1 MVTADTIRYSVIIP
15 VYNNEKTLERCLR
28 SLTAQNREDV
38 QIIVVNDGSQDDSG
52 SIAHAF
58 ADQYENIECIDQVNA
73 GVSKARNSGLDHAKG
88 NYVLFIDSDDYIV
101 PDYFS
106 ALDKAKDSDLLVFA
120 SIVESD
126 SLDSETDFLNE
137 LQQEQKYPVRLERLV
152 SSRKIMPPWN
162 KRFKRSILEEKR
174 MRFIEGMQIGE
185 DFNFCLAYAM
195 ECETIEILSTS
206 LYCVDITG
214 ENSLS
219 RKYRSD
225 LDKKM
230 CEVFRNAA
238 VTIRNSGKSQEQK
251 NALLGI
257 LDYLFI
263 KNVFTCIAEEFKH
276 RKLSFWKHRKEIKGI
291 CDQFRQPI
299 STVRCGTVHRV
310 LRLMLKL
317 KMDFP
322 VYLVAYW
329 VKGRKFSASK

>member
-1 MVTADTIRYSVIIP
+1 MEHKIRYTVIIP
-15 VYNNEKTLERCLR
+15 VYNSEKTLERCLR
-28 SLTAQNREDV
+28 SLTAQNREDI

-58 ADQYENIECIDQVNA
+58 ADQYKNIECIDQVNA

-88 NYVLFIDSDDYIV
+88 SYVLFVDSDDYV
-101 PDYFS
+101 AAHYFVE
-106 ALDKAKDSDLLVFA
+106 LDRAEDSDFLVFGLQT
-120 SIVESD
+120 VGD
-126 SLDSETDFLNE
+126 SPVDKSAFFKEFV
-137 LQQEQKYPVRLERLV
+137 QKKTMDEKLCLLL
-152 SSRKIMPPWN
+152 SSRKIMSPVN
-162 KRFKRSILEEKR
+162 KRFRNDLIQKRNL
-174 MRFIEGMQIGE
+174 RFIEDMQIGE

-195 ECETIEILSTS
+195 ECEAIEILSTP

-219 RKYRSD
+219 RKYRVN
-225 LDKKM
+225 LDEQM
-230 CEVFRNAA
+230 YEVFRNAA
-238 VTIRNSGKSQEQK
+238 ATVRNSGKAQEQK

-276 RKLSFWKHRKEIKGI
+276 RKLSFWGYRKEIKGI
-291 CDQFRQPI
+291 CDRFRQPI
-299 STVRCGTVHRV
+299 STVRCGTVHKA
-310 LRLMLKL
+310 LRLILNW
-317 KMDFP
+317 KMDLP